1 MSEEWLEEFKKLIRA
16 AYENGRAG
24 ASADYILEATEDWC
38 AMYEGDPERQEIG
51 RRCEKV
57 LLEAHQRG
65 RKEAAQ
71 CPHTS

>member
-1 MSEEWLEEFKKLIRA
+1 MSEERLREFRGLLRL

-24 ASADYILEATEDWC
+24 ASADYIREATAEWC
-38 AMYEGDPERQEIG
+38 ALYEGDPRRQEIG
-51 RRCEKV
+51 RRCEKA
-57 LLEAHQRG
+57 LLEAYQRG

>member
-1 MSEEWLEEFKKLIRA
+1 MSEEWLEAFNDLIRL

-24 ASADYILEATEDWC
+24 TSDAYIRKSVEKWC

-51 RRCEKV
+51 RICGKA
-57 LLEAHQRG
+57 LLEEYQRG

-71 CPHTS
+71 CPQTS

>member
-1 MSEEWLEEFKKLIRA
+1 MSEEWLEAFKKLIRL

-24 ASADYILEATEDWC
+24 TSDAYIRQSTAEWC
-38 AMYEGDPERQEIG
+38 ALYEGDPERQEIG